1 MNKTELIEA
10 VAKDTKLTKADVA
23 KVLNSVSGNVTKA
36 LKKGKIGVKVTLP
49 GFLTFEKAKRNA
61 RKGRN
66 PQTGK
71 EIKIAAKTVVKVK
84 AGKTIQDAI
93 S

>member
-10 VAKDTKLTKADVA
+10 IAKDTKLTKADIA
-23 KVLNSVSGNVTKA
+23 KVLNSFSDNITKS
-36 LKKGKIGVKVTLP
+36 LKKGKIGNKVTLP

-61 RKGRN
+61 RTGRN

-71 EIKIAAKTVVKVK
+71 EIKIAAKTIVKVK
-84 AGKTIQDAI
+84 AGKTIQDAV